1 MSSSKSRLVSVT
13 YADQKA
19 WGITLKVLA
28 QLREARVKQTASR
41 IAASALGLGKD
52 LVSRLGAPCHA
63 IVVENLTHYRP
74 DEVRTRRE
82 NRQLMSWCAARVG
95 EYLRQLCELHGM
107 LVREVPAAYTSRQDS
122 VTGAPG
128 VRAEDVPVKEFLRGG
143 GFWERELRS
152 AQRAE
157 KMGRARSQLLLHVHA
172 ELTKLGEEV
181 RRQLNCV
188 RLPIDGG
195 PVFVSADRCSLSA
208 KGVQADLNAAANIG
222 IRDRKS
228 TRLNS

>member
-41 IAASALGLGKD
+41 IAASALGRGKD
-52 LVSRLGAPCHA
+52 LVSHAGPPCHA

-107 LVREVPAAYTSRQDS
+107 LVREVPAAYTSWQDS

-128 VRAEDVPVKEFLRGG
+128 VHAEDVPVKEFLRTG

-181 RRQLNCV
+181 RRQLKCA
-188 RLPIDGG
+188 RLPIDGRSEERRVG
-195 PVFVSADRCSLSA
+195 KECRSRWSPY
-208 KGVQADLNAAANIG
+208 
-222 IRDRKS
+222 
-228 TRLNS
+228 